1 MMIIIGAA
9 VVAAIAAFFVI
20 RKKKHAKAMKTLNA
34 PNNGSDKRKNIEDIL
49 ENPANDATTKDDPP
63 TK

>member
-1 MMIIIGAA
+1 MIIIGAA
-9 VVAAIAAFFVI
+9 IAAAIAAFFVI
-20 RKKKHAKAMKTLNA
+20 RKKKRAKAKKNLDA

-49 ENPANDATTKDDPP
+49 ENPANDATTKDDPQ